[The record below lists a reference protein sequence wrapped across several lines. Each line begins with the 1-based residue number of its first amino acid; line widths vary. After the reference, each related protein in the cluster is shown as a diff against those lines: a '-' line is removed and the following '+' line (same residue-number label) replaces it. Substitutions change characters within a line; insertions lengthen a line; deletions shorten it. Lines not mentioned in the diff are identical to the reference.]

1 MKRKKVMIKRKRK
14 ERSNALSLWKRVT
27 FITHEKE
34 KEKNQKDEK
43 EKALNGF
50 SQIYQEIY
58 ERFNTQTA

>member
-1 MKRKKVMIKRKRK
+1 MIKRKLK
-14 ERSNALSLWKRVT
+14 KGANDAISLWKRVT

-50 SQIYQEIY
+50 SQINKEVH
-58 ERFNTQTA
+58 